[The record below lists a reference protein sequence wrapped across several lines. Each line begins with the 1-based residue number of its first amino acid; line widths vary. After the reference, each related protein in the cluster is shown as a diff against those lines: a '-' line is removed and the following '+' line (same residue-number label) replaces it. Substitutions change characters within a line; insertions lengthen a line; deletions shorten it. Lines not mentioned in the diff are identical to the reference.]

1 MILLLLQLKCI
12 PDFQSCQHLPV
23 NKNKG
28 EIIIR
33 QDNPLDVS
41 QQSVK
46 CLTFHSLSLIFHGKE
61 KWCKETF

>member
-33 QDNPLDVS
+33 DEKELELDTIVYDS
-41 QQSVK
+41 TIG
-46 CLTFHSLSLIFHGKE
+46 L
-61 KWCKETF
+61 